1 MKAEF
6 LCYTQ
11 KSSQHSSKGLPSPKT
26 NTAAEKRPGPKRKI
40 DKIVSNHH
48 LLGAMLVSG
57 SVYFLL
63 LDKCSSL
70 CLVHFGAA
78 SKIPLG
84 QHTTH
89 THTHTYIDHK
99 WDHDDG
105 GVYTKHPLQTNLSF
119 KPFGFFQFH
128 DLDLFARC
136 SEKVPKTFS
145 PTWWDFNGD
154 LDTMVQR
161 KKSPKSQI
169 QDEYPLAN

>member
-1 MKAEF
+1 MKAAF

-89 THTHTYIDHK
+89 THTHLYRSQVRPWRWWRLHK
-99 WDHDDG
+99 
-105 GVYTKHPLQTNLSF
+105 TPTSNKFIFQTLWIFPISWLGFVCSMLRKSSKDILSHMV
-119 KPFGFFQFH
+119 GF
-128 DLDLFARC
+128 
-136 SEKVPKTFS
+136 
-145 PTWWDFNGD
+145 
-154 LDTMVQR
+154 
-161 KKSPKSQI
+161 
-169 QDEYPLAN
+169 